1 MKNNI
6 DRHIKLGSCE
16 NPSPLIPSPA
26 SNPPDQSHMQMW
38 GEVSRE
44 YYTKR
49 VHTTALYRRLIV
61 PGRAGDI
68 SAAESATRSSPF
80 AHILYSLLILR
91 AVQYATFPGVHVPLC
106 RTAPI
111 NYRVLQSRLIVRRG
125 RGERMQIE
133 AAEVQG
139 RAAFHGVGVG
149 REQGK

>member
-1 MKNNI
+1 M
-6 DRHIKLGSCE
+6 
-16 NPSPLIPSPA
+16 
-26 SNPPDQSHMQMW
+26 
-38 GEVSRE
+38 
-44 YYTKR
+44 
-49 VHTTALYRRLIV
+49 HTTALYRRLIV

-125 RGERMQIE
+125 RGERMQIV